1 MTGSEFSAASER
13 YRKAVEKELERIAS
27 EDTRGVYPKLRD
39 AMFYSVEGGG
49 KRLRPCLVLAVCE
62 MLGGDIQNALPIAC
76 ALEMIH
82 TYSLIHDDLPC
93 MDDDDMRRGRP
104 SNHKVFGEAM
114 AVLAGDGLLSF
125 AFEIM
130 LAHALKTG
138 DRGVLAAACEVALR
152 AGARGMVT
160 GQAADIEYE
169 GSRITT
175 EETLRFIHRHKTA
188 DMLEAAVAAGA
199 LTAGADDDTLR
210 ALRLYSE
217 KMGLLFQI
225 TDDILDV
232 SGDPA
237 LMGKTLGKDA
247 EQGKLTYVG
256 LLGLEG
262 AQKAAARAAEEA
274 KDAVRGVKENGYLS
288 ALIDKMLI
296 RNN

>member
-1 MTGSEFSAASER
+1 MTGAEFRAASER
-13 YRKAVEKELERIAS
+13 YRLIVENELKRISS
-27 EDTRGVYPKLRD
+27 EETEGVYPALRE

-62 MLGGDIQNALPIAC
+62 MLGGDIEKALPIAC
-76 ALEMIH
+76 GLEMIH

-93 MDDDDMRRGRP
+93 MDDDDLRRGRP

-138 DRGVLAAACEVALR
+138 DRNVLAAVNEVALR

-169 GSRITT
+169 GAEVQT
-175 EETLRFIHRHKTA
+175 EPMLRYIHRHKTA
-188 DMLEAAVAAGA
+188 DMLEAAVLSGA
-199 LTAGADDDTLR
+199 LTAGAGEDELS

-217 KMGLLFQI
+217 RMGLLFQI

-237 LMGKTLGKDA
+237 LMGKTLCKDA

-262 AQKAAARAAEEA
+262 AQKAAEIAAAEA
-274 KDAVRGVKENGYLS
+274 KAAVEGVDAEGYLT
-288 ALIDKMLI
+288 ALIDNMLI